1 MLFGTGF
8 RSKQRR
14 FEKIVEP
21 YRQKLYLGAYRL
33 TGSVHDAE
41 DLLQETFIRAFRNM
55 EKLESVENKGGWLY
69 TILKNLF
76 LNSLD
81 KQKRTPSSSADP
93 SLVENLKAVEPVDG
107 SIDDMDEKLQSAL
120 MELSES
126 ERVMLIAREVEGLSY
141 QEIADMYGITLGTV
155 KSRISR
161 SRESLRAAYFRQN
174 KKI

>member
-1 MLFGTGF
+1 MLFGTKL

-55 EKLESVENKGGWLY
+55 EKLESVENRGGWLY

-76 LNSLD
+76 FNSLD
-81 KQKRTPSSSADP
+81 KQKRTPSLSAD
-93 SLVENLKAVEPVDG
+93 SALIENIRAVEPVDS
-107 SIDDMDEKLQSAL
+107 SIDEVDEKLQSAL
-120 MELSES
+120 MDLSES

-141 QEIADMYGITLGTV
+141 QEIADMYAITLGTV

-161 SRESLRAAYFRQN
+161 SRESLRTAYFRQN